1 MKLKRIKWS
10 KMQLKTVFYISFFS
24 FIICPILIVLVTVLN
39 ILNQEF
45 KKQAIENIK
54 QVHETIVTELVSDI
68 GVMSMR
74 LSHLI
79 YSNNN
84 EILDYAAG
92 TDSEDLKS
100 RYDSSQKL
108 NQASSL
114 ALEPASNII
123 SVGFYMKDQRISYY
137 KNTINKSYEETSSST
152 CYRTAVNNKN
162 QVVIGFINND
172 LNNGLYAGAKKN
184 SLVLVFAFAPDRRT
198 DRSEKI
204 EMVMFYQNSGVADKI
219 KNYNREYLKGNN
231 NFGIMEM
238 KSSDGEN
245 IFTTLDGEENYN
257 NSKYTQ
263 ITTPLKLYSDTWYI
277 NSYIKTSDLSASFWR
292 VALWVL
298 LVALIILLLVG
309 YYSSY
314 FLRSIV
320 KPIQRINYG
329 LRQIEEGE
337 LQIHIEPGGQY
348 EIRTMIHS
356 FNSMVRRLQ
365 VLISDYEEKVR
376 TSEKTLEDYFTG
388 MITGEITPAE
398 VNRKSKYFFEDS
410 YVILGFVL
418 NKGKTNESEYNEM
431 EKLHCN
437 FERNLRFSSR
447 CIAYIENPTIM
458 YAFYRITEEDYVVN
472 IYSMIQELQKSTY
485 SEHGIDITVCISKKQ
500 YGYGNFLEELE
511 HLKGS
516 FDFRFLKGKNAIVDC
531 NKEDE
536 LMDQIIQ
543 YSNQYLDFSKA
554 LYIADER
561 TVIPEKEKL
570 FEVLNKASLREGQLH
585 VLGLILEIAKKF
597 YSNHANFYEIFGEQ
611 YNYYEKLERIEDIR
625 SLKLW
630 LTNYIDWIIDYSVEK
645 LYIKENDIILKAK
658 RYIGNHYENSDLTL
672 KEVADYVELNEKY
685 FTSKFS
691 KETGETFISYLTS
704 LRIEKAKD
712 LLKTTNFKIYEIA
725 EMVGYRNVEN
735 FNRVFKKNTGTS
747 PAQYRK
753 TA

>member
-1 MKLKRIKWS
+1 MKLRRIKWS

-24 FIICPILIVLVTVLN
+24 FIICPILIVLITVLN

-45 KKQAIENIK
+45 KKQAISNIK
-54 QVHETIVTELVSDI
+54 QVHETIVTELTSDI
-68 GVMSMR
+68 EVMSMR

-92 TDSEDLKS
+92 TDSNDLKS
-100 RYDSSQKL
+100 RYNSVQKL
-108 NQASSL
+108 NQASSM

-123 SVGFYMKDQRISYY
+123 SVGFYMKDERISYY
-137 KNTINKSYEETSSST
+137 KNAINKSYEEMSNST
-152 CYRTAVNNKN
+152 CYKNAIKNKN
-162 QVVIGFINND
+162 QVVIGFMNND
-172 LNNGLYAGAKKN
+172 LNNGLYSGAKKN
-184 SLVLVFAFAPDRRT
+184 SLILMFAFAPDRKT

-204 EMVMFYQNSGVADKI
+204 EMVMFFQNSGVAEKI
-219 KNYNREYLKGNN
+219 KNYNREYRKGNN
-231 NFGIMEM
+231 NFGVMEM
-238 KSSDGEN
+238 KSSDGDN
-245 IFTTLDGEENYN
+245 IFTTLDGEENFK
-257 NSKYTQ
+257 NSKYTL

-277 NSYIKTSDLSASFWR
+277 NSYIETSDLSANFWR

-298 LVALIILLLVG
+298 LVALLVLLLVC

-320 KPIQRINYG
+320 KPLQRINCG

-337 LQIHIEPGGQY
+337 LQIHIEPDGQY

-365 VLISDYEEKVR
+365 VLISEYEEKVK
-376 TSEKTLEDYFTG
+376 TSEKSLEDYFGG
-388 MITGEITPAE
+388 MITGDIAPSE
-398 VNRKSKYFFEDS
+398 VNKKSKYFFEES

-418 NKGKTNESEYNEM
+418 NKSKTNENDYNEM
-431 EKLHCN
+431 EKLLCN
-437 FERNLRFSSR
+437 FERNPRFSSR
-447 CIAYIENPTIM
+447 CIVHIENAITL
-458 YAFYRITEEDYVVN
+458 YAFYRITEEDYVSN
-472 IYSMIQELQKSTY
+472 IKAMILEVQKSIY
-485 SEHGIDITVCISKKQ
+485 CEYGIDITACISKKQ
-500 YGYGNFLEELE
+500 FGYENFTLELE
-511 HLKGS
+511 FLKES
-516 FDFRFLKGKNAIVDC
+516 FAFRFLKGKNAIIDC
-531 NKEDE
+531 NKENKCMNQ
-536 LMDQIIQ
+536 LLQ
-543 YSNQYLDFSKA
+543 YANQYLEFAKG

-561 TVIPEKEKL
+561 TIIPEKEKL
-570 FEVLNKASLREGQLH
+570 FEVLNIASIREGQLH
-585 VLGLILEIAKKF
+585 VLGLILAIAKKF

-611 YNYYEKLERIEDIR
+611 YNYFEKVERVEDIR

-630 LTNYIDWIIDYSVEK
+630 LTNYIDWIIDYSAEK
-645 LYIKENDIILKAK
+645 LYIKETDIILKAK
-658 RYIGNHYENSDLTL
+658 RYINNHYSNSMLSL
-672 KEVADYVELNEKY
+672 KEVADYVDLNEKY

-691 KETGETFISYLTS
+691 KETGETFINYLTS

-735 FNRVFKKNTGTS
+735 FNRVFKKSIGTS

-753 TA
+753 AV

>member
-24 FIICPILIVLVTVLN
+24 FIICPILIVLFTVLN

-45 KKQAIENIK
+45 KKQAIANIK
-54 QVHETIVTELVSDI
+54 QVHETIVTELTSDI
-68 GVMSMR
+68 EVMSMR

-84 EILDYAAG
+84 EVLDYAAG
-92 TDSEDLKS
+92 TDSNDLKS
-100 RYDSSQKL
+100 RYNSAQKL
-108 NQASSL
+108 NQASSMV
-114 ALEPASNII
+114 LEPASNII
-123 SVGFYMKDQRISYY
+123 SVGFYMKDKRISYY
-137 KNTINKSYEETSSST
+137 KNTINKSYEEMSSST
-152 CYRTAVNNKN
+152 SYKTANKNKN

-172 LNNGLYAGAKKN
+172 LNNGLYTGAKKN
-184 SLVLVFAFAPDRRT
+184 SLILMFAFAPDRKT

-204 EMVMFYQNSGVADKI
+204 EMVMFFQNSGVAEKI

-231 NFGIMEM
+231 NFGVMEM

-245 IFTTLDGEENYN
+245 IFTTLDGEDFKS
-257 NSKYTQ
+257 SKYTH

-277 NSYIKTSDLSASFWR
+277 NSYIKTSDLSANFWK

-298 LVALIILLLVG
+298 LVALLVLLLVC

-320 KPIQRINYG
+320 KPLQRINCG

-337 LQIHIEPGGQY
+337 LQIHIEPNGQY

-365 VLISDYEEKVR
+365 VLISEYEEKVK
-376 TSEKTLEDYFTG
+376 TSEKSLEDYLGG
-388 MITGEITPAE
+388 MITGDITPAE
-398 VNRKSKYFFEDS
+398 VNKKSKYFFEES

-418 NKGKTNESEYNEM
+418 NKSKTSENEYNEM
-431 EKLHCN
+431 EKLLCN
-437 FERNLRFSSR
+437 FERNPRFSSR
-447 CIAYIENPTIM
+447 CIVHIENATTL
-458 YAFYRITEEDYVVN
+458 YAFYRITEEDYIGN
-472 IYSMIQELQKSTY
+472 INTMIQEVQKSIY
-485 SEHGIDITVCISKKQ
+485 SDYGIDITACISKKQ
-500 YGYGNFLEELE
+500 FGYENFTLELE
-511 HLKGS
+511 HLRGS
-516 FDFRFLKGKNAIVDC
+516 FVFRFLQGKNALIDC
-531 NKEDE
+531 NKETE
-536 LMDQIIQ
+536 RMDQLLKF
-543 YSNQYLDFSKA
+543 SNRYLEFAKA

-561 TVIPEKEKL
+561 TIIPEKEKM
-570 FEVLNKASLREGQLH
+570 FEVLNIVSLKEGKLH
-585 VLGLILEIAKKF
+585 VLGLILAIAGKF

-611 YNYYEKLERIEDIR
+611 YNYFEKLERVEDIR

-645 LYIKENDIILKAK
+645 LHIKENDIILKAK
-658 RYIGNHYENSDLTL
+658 RYINNHYANSMLTL
-672 KEVADYVELNEKY
+672 KEVADYIELNEKY

-691 KETGETFISYLTS
+691 KETGETFINYITS

-712 LLKTTNFKIYEIA
+712 LLMTTNFKIYEIA

-735 FNRVFKKNTGTS
+735 FNRVFKKNIGTS

-753 TA
+753 VV

>member
-24 FIICPILIVLVTVLN
+24 FIICPILIVLITVLN

-45 KKQAIENIK
+45 KKQAIANIE
-54 QVHETIVTELVSDI
+54 QVHETIVTELTSDI
-68 GVMSMR
+68 EVMSMR

-92 TDSEDLKS
+92 TDSDDLKL
-100 RYDSSQKL
+100 RYDSAQKL

-123 SVGFYMKDQRISYY
+123 SVGFYMKDQRITYY
-137 KNTINKSYEETSSST
+137 KNTINKSYEEMSSTSS
-152 CYRTAVNNKN
+152 YKNAIKNKN

-172 LNNGLYAGAKKN
+172 VNNGLYTGAKKN
-184 SLVLVFAFAPDRRT
+184 SLIIMFAFAPDRKT

-204 EMVMFYQNSGVADKI
+204 EMVMFFQNSGVAETI
-219 KNYNREYLKGNN
+219 KNYNSEYLKGNN
-231 NFGIMEM
+231 NFGVMEM

-245 IFTTLDGEENYN
+245 IFTTLDADDYKNQ
-257 NSKYTQ
+257 KYTH
-263 ITTPLKLYSDTWYI
+263 ITTPLKLYSDTCYI
-277 NSYIKTSDLSASFWR
+277 NSYIKTSDLSANFWR
-292 VALWVL
+292 VALWVI
-298 LVALIILLLVG
+298 LVALLVLLLVC

-320 KPIQRINYG
+320 KPLQRINCG

-337 LQIHIEPGGQY
+337 LQIHIEPDGQY

-365 VLISDYEEKVR
+365 VLISEYEEKVK
-376 TSEKTLEDYFTG
+376 TSEKSLEDYFGG
-388 MITGEITPAE
+388 MITGDIAPVE
-398 VNRKSKYFFEDS
+398 VNKKSKYFFEES
-410 YVILGFVL
+410 YVILGFVI
-418 NKGKTNESEYNEM
+418 NKSKSGENEYNEM
-431 EKLHCN
+431 EKLLCN
-437 FERNLRFSSR
+437 FERNPRFSSR
-447 CIAYIENPTIM
+447 CIVYVENTTTL
-458 YAFYRITEEDYVVN
+458 YAFYRVTEEDYIGN
-472 IYSMIQELQKSTY
+472 INTMIQEVQKSIY
-485 SEHGIDITVCISKKQ
+485 SEYGIDITACISKKQ
-500 YGYGNFLEELE
+500 FGYENFALELE
-511 HLKGS
+511 KLNER
-516 FDFRFLKGKNAIVDC
+516 FDIRFLKGKNAIIDC
-531 NKEDE
+531 NKEDDCMNQ
-536 LMDQIIQ
+536 LLQ
-543 YSNQYLDFSKA
+543 YSNQYLEFSKA

-561 TVIPEKEKL
+561 TIIPEKEKL
-570 FEVLNKASLREGQLH
+570 FEVLNKVSLKEGQLH
-585 VLGLILEIAKKF
+585 VLGLILAIAKKF
-597 YSNHANFYEIFGEQ
+597 YINHANFYEIFGEQ
-611 YNYYEKLERIEDIR
+611 YNYFEKVERIEDTR

-645 LYIKENDIILKAK
+645 LHIKENDIIIKAK
-658 RYIGNHYENSDLTL
+658 RYINNHYSNSMLSL

-691 KETGETFISYLTS
+691 KETGETFINYLTS

-712 LLKTTNFKIYEIA
+712 LLMTTNFKIYEIA

-735 FNRVFKKNTGTS
+735 FNRVFKKNLGTS

-753 TA
+753 VV

>member
-10 KMQLKTVFYISFFS
+10 KMQLNTVFYISFFS
-24 FIICPILIVLVTVLN
+24 FIICPILIVLITVLN

-45 KKQAIENIK
+45 KKQAIANIE
-54 QVHETIVTELVSDI
+54 QVHETIVTELTSDI
-68 GVMSMR
+68 EVMSMR

-92 TDSEDLKS
+92 TDSDDLKS
-100 RYDSSQKL
+100 RYDSTQKL

-123 SVGFYMKDQRISYY
+123 SVGFFMKDQRISYY
-137 KNTINKSYEETSSST
+137 KNTINKSYEEMSSGSS
-152 CYRTAVNNKN
+152 YKTAIKNKN

-172 LNNGLYAGAKKN
+172 VNNGLYTGAKKN
-184 SLVLVFAFAPDRRT
+184 SLIVIFAFAPDRKT

-204 EMVMFYQNSGVADKI
+204 EMVMFFQNSGVAETI

-231 NFGIMEM
+231 NFGVMEM

-245 IFTTLDGEENYN
+245 IFTTLDADDYES
-257 NSKYTQ
+257 SKYTH

-277 NSYIKTSDLSASFWR
+277 NSYIKTSDLSANFWR
-292 VALWVL
+292 VALWVI
-298 LVALIILLLVG
+298 LVALLVLLLVC

-320 KPIQRINYG
+320 KPLQRINCG

-337 LQIHIEPGGQY
+337 LQIHIEPDGQY

-365 VLISDYEEKVR
+365 VLISEYEEKVK
-376 TSEKTLEDYFTG
+376 TSEKSLEDYFGG
-388 MITGEITPAE
+388 MITGDIAPVE
-398 VNRKSKYFFEDS
+398 VNIKSKYFFEES

-418 NKGKTNESEYNEM
+418 NKSKSSENEYNEM
-431 EKLHCN
+431 EKLLCN
-437 FERNLRFSSR
+437 FERNPRFSSR
-447 CIAYIENPTIM
+447 CIVYVENTTTL
-458 YAFYRITEEDYVVN
+458 YAFYRVTEGDYIGN
-472 IYSMIQELQKSTY
+472 INTMIQEVQKSIY
-485 SEHGIDITVCISKKQ
+485 SEYGIDITACISKKQ
-500 YGYGNFLEELE
+500 FGYENFTVELE
-511 HLKGS
+511 SLKES
-516 FDFRFLKGKNAIVDC
+516 FDLRFLKGKNAIIDC
-531 NKEDE
+531 DKEDE
-536 LMDQIIQ
+536 RMNQLLQH
-543 YSNQYLDFSKA
+543 SNQYLEFSKA

-561 TVIPEKEKL
+561 TIIPEKEKL
-570 FEVLNKASLREGQLH
+570 FEVLNKESLKEGQLH
-585 VLGLILEIAKKF
+585 VLGLILAIAKKF
-597 YSNHANFYEIFGEQ
+597 YTNHANFNEIFGEQ
-611 YNYYEKLERIEDIR
+611 YNYFEKVERVEDTR

-645 LYIKENDIILKAK
+645 LHIKENDIILKAK
-658 RYIGNHYENSDLTL
+658 RYINNHYANSMLSL
-672 KEVADYVELNEKY
+672 KEIADYVELNEKY

-691 KETGETFISYLTS
+691 KETGETFINYLTS

-712 LLKTTNFKIYEIA
+712 LLMTTNFRIYEIA

-735 FNRVFKKNTGTS
+735 FNRVFKKNIGTS
-747 PAQYRK
+747 PAQFRK
-753 TA
+753 VV

>member
-24 FIICPILIVLVTVLN
+24 FIICPILIVLITVLN

-45 KKQAIENIK
+45 KKQAIANIE
-54 QVHETIVTELVSDI
+54 QVHETIVTELTSDI
-68 GVMSMR
+68 EVMSMR

-92 TDSEDLKS
+92 TDSDDLKS
-100 RYDSSQKL
+100 RYDSTQKL
-108 NQASSL
+108 NKASSL

-137 KNTINKSYEETSSST
+137 KNTINKSYEEMSSSSS
-152 CYRTAVNNKN
+152 YKTAIKNKN
-162 QVVIGFINND
+162 QVVIGSINND
-172 LNNGLYAGAKKN
+172 VNNGLYTGAKKN
-184 SLVLVFAFAPDRRT
+184 SLILMFAFAPDRKT

-204 EMVMFYQNSGVADKI
+204 EMVVFFQNSGVAETI
-219 KNYNREYLKGNN
+219 KNYNSEYLKGNN
-231 NFGIMEM
+231 NFGVMEM

-245 IFTTLDGEENYN
+245 IFTTLDADDYK
-257 NSKYTQ
+257 SQKYTH

-277 NSYIKTSDLSASFWR
+277 NSYIKTSDLSANFWR
-292 VALWVL
+292 VALWVV
-298 LVALIILLLVG
+298 LVALLVLLLVC

-320 KPIQRINYG
+320 KPLQRINCG
-329 LRQIEEGE
+329 LRQIEEGD
-337 LQIHIEPGGQY
+337 LQIHIEPDGQY

-365 VLISDYEEKVR
+365 VLISEYEEKVK
-376 TSEKTLEDYFTG
+376 TSEKSLEDYFGG
-388 MITGEITPAE
+388 MITGDIAPAE
-398 VNRKSKYFFEDS
+398 VNIKSKYFFEES

-418 NKGKTNESEYNEM
+418 NKSKSSENEYNEM
-431 EKLHCN
+431 EKLLCN
-437 FERNLRFSSR
+437 FERNPRFSSR
-447 CIAYIENPTIM
+447 CIVYVENTSTL
-458 YAFYRITEEDYVVN
+458 YAFYRVTEEDYIGN
-472 IYSMIQELQKSTY
+472 INTMIQEVQKSIY
-485 SEHGIDITVCISKKQ
+485 SEYGIDITACISKKQ
-500 YGYGNFLEELE
+500 FGYENFTVELE
-511 HLKGS
+511 NLKER
-516 FDFRFLKGKNAIVDC
+516 FDLRFLKGKNAIIDC

-536 LMDQIIQ
+536 RMNQLLQ
-543 YSNQYLDFSKA
+543 YSNLYLEFSKA

-561 TVIPEKEKL
+561 TIIPEKEKL
-570 FEVLNKASLREGQLH
+570 FEVLNKASLKEGQLH
-585 VLGLILEIAKKF
+585 VLGLILAIAKKF
-597 YSNHANFYEIFGEQ
+597 YTNHANFYDIFGEQ
-611 YNYYEKLERIEDIR
+611 YNYFEKVERIEDIR

-645 LYIKENDIILKAK
+645 LHIKENDIIVKAK
-658 RYIGNHYENSDLTL
+658 RYINNHYANSMLSL

-691 KETGETFISYLTS
+691 KETGETFINYLTS

-712 LLKTTNFKIYEIA
+712 LLMTTNFKIYEIA

-735 FNRVFKKNTGTS
+735 FNRVFKKNIGTS

-753 TA
+753 VV

>member
-1 MKLKRIKWS
+1 
-10 KMQLKTVFYISFFS
+10 MQLKTVFYISFFS
-24 FIICPILIVLVTVLN
+24 FIICPILIVLFTVLN

-45 KKQAIENIK
+45 KKQAIANIK
-54 QVHETIVTELVSDI
+54 QVHETIVTELTSDI
-68 GVMSMR
+68 EVMSMR

-84 EILDYAAG
+84 EVLDYAAG
-92 TDSEDLKS
+92 TDSNDLKS
-100 RYDSSQKL
+100 RYNSAQKL
-108 NQASSL
+108 NQASSMV
-114 ALEPASNII
+114 LEPASNII

-137 KNTINKSYEETSSST
+137 KNTINKSYEEMSSST
-152 CYRTAVNNKN
+152 SYKTANKNKN

-172 LNNGLYAGAKKN
+172 LNNGLYTGAKKN
-184 SLVLVFAFAPDRRT
+184 SLILMFAFAPDRKT

-204 EMVMFYQNSGVADKI
+204 EMVMFFQNSGVAEKI

-231 NFGIMEM
+231 NFGVMEM

-245 IFTTLDGEENYN
+245 IFTTLDGEDFKS
-257 NSKYTQ
+257 SKYTH

-277 NSYIKTSDLSASFWR
+277 NSYIKTSDLSANFWK

-298 LVALIILLLVG
+298 LVALLVLLLVC

-320 KPIQRINYG
+320 KPLQRINCG

-337 LQIHIEPGGQY
+337 LQIHIEPNGQY

-365 VLISDYEEKVR
+365 VLISEYEEKVK
-376 TSEKTLEDYFTG
+376 TSEKSLEDYLGG
-388 MITGEITPAE
+388 MITGDITPAE
-398 VNRKSKYFFEDS
+398 VNKKSKYFFEES

-418 NKGKTNESEYNEM
+418 NKSKTSENEYNEM
-431 EKLHCN
+431 EKLLCN
-437 FERNLRFSSR
+437 FERNPRFSSR
-447 CIAYIENPTIM
+447 CIVHIENATTL
-458 YAFYRITEEDYVVN
+458 YAFYRITEEDYIGN
-472 IYSMIQELQKSTY
+472 INTMIQEVQKSIY
-485 SEHGIDITVCISKKQ
+485 SDYGIDITACISKKQ
-500 YGYGNFLEELE
+500 FGYENFTLELE
-511 HLKGS
+511 HLRRS
-516 FDFRFLKGKNAIVDC
+516 FVFRFLQGKNALIDC
-531 NKEDE
+531 NKETE
-536 LMDQIIQ
+536 RMDQLLKF
-543 YSNQYLDFSKA
+543 SNRYLEFAKA

-561 TVIPEKEKL
+561 TIIPEKEKM
-570 FEVLNKASLREGQLH
+570 FEVLNIVSLKEGKLH
-585 VLGLILEIAKKF
+585 VLGLILAIAGKF

-611 YNYYEKLERIEDIR
+611 YNYFEKLERVEDIR

-645 LYIKENDIILKAK
+645 LHIKENDIILKAK
-658 RYIGNHYENSDLTL
+658 RYINNHYANSMLTL
-672 KEVADYVELNEKY
+672 KEVADYIELNEKY

-691 KETGETFISYLTS
+691 KETGETFINYITS

-712 LLKTTNFKIYEIA
+712 LLMTTNFKIYEIA

-735 FNRVFKKNTGTS
+735 FNRVFKKNIGTS

-753 TA
+753 VV

>member
-24 FIICPILIVLVTVLN
+24 FIICPILIVLFTVLN

-45 KKQAIENIK
+45 KKQAIANIK
-54 QVHETIVTELVSDI
+54 QVHETIVTELTSDI
-68 GVMSMR
+68 EVMSMR

-84 EILDYAAG
+84 EVLDYAAG
-92 TDSEDLKS
+92 TDSNDLKS
-100 RYDSSQKL
+100 RYNSAQKL
-108 NQASSL
+108 NQASSMV
-114 ALEPASNII
+114 LEPASNII

-137 KNTINKSYEETSSST
+137 KNTINKSYEEMSSST
-152 CYRTAVNNKN
+152 SYKTANKNKN

-172 LNNGLYAGAKKN
+172 LNNGLYTGAKKN
-184 SLVLVFAFAPDRRT
+184 SLILMFAFAPDRKT

-204 EMVMFYQNSGVADKI
+204 EMVMFFQNSGVAEKI

-231 NFGIMEM
+231 NFGVMEM

-245 IFTTLDGEENYN
+245 IFTTLDGEDFKS
-257 NSKYTQ
+257 SKYTH

-277 NSYIKTSDLSASFWR
+277 NSYIKTSDLSANFWK

-298 LVALIILLLVG
+298 LVALLVLLLVC

-320 KPIQRINYG
+320 KPLQRINCG

-337 LQIHIEPGGQY
+337 LQIHIEPNGQY

-365 VLISDYEEKVR
+365 VLISEYEEKVK
-376 TSEKTLEDYFTG
+376 TSEKSLEDYLGG
-388 MITGEITPAE
+388 MITGDITPAE
-398 VNRKSKYFFEDS
+398 VNKKSKYFFEES

-418 NKGKTNESEYNEM
+418 NKSKTSENEYNEM
-431 EKLHCN
+431 EKLLCN
-437 FERNLRFSSR
+437 FERNPRFSSR
-447 CIAYIENPTIM
+447 CIVHIENATTL
-458 YAFYRITEEDYVVN
+458 YAFYRITEEDYIGN
-472 IYSMIQELQKSTY
+472 INTMIQEVQKSIY
-485 SEHGIDITVCISKKQ
+485 SDYGIDITACISKKQ
-500 YGYGNFLEELE
+500 FGYENFTLELE
-511 HLKGS
+511 HLRGS
-516 FDFRFLKGKNAIVDC
+516 FVFRFLQGKNALIDC
-531 NKEDE
+531 NKETE
-536 LMDQIIQ
+536 RMDQLLKF
-543 YSNQYLDFSKA
+543 SNRYLEFAKA

-561 TVIPEKEKL
+561 TIIPEKEKM
-570 FEVLNKASLREGQLH
+570 FEVLNIVSLKEGKLH
-585 VLGLILEIAKKF
+585 VLGLILAIAGKF

-611 YNYYEKLERIEDIR
+611 YNYFEKVERIEDIR

-645 LYIKENDIILKAK
+645 LHIKENDIILKAK
-658 RYIGNHYENSDLTL
+658 RYINNHYANSMLTL
-672 KEVADYVELNEKY
+672 KEVADYIELNEKY

-691 KETGETFISYLTS
+691 KETGETFINYITS

-712 LLKTTNFKIYEIA
+712 LLMTTNFKIYEIA

-735 FNRVFKKNTGTS
+735 FNRVFKKNIGTS

-753 TA
+753 VV